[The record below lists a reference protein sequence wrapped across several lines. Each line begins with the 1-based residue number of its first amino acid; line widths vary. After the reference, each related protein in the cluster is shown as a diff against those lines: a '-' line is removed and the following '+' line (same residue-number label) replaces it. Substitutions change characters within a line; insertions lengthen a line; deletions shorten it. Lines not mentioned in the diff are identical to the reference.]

1 MPGRR
6 QIEIDMI
13 ATKGD
18 IVKDIIA
25 DAISQEIHNETGIA
39 CSKRENTEIRLN
51 LIKLEQLVKT
61 YDLNNKDKEFEL
73 YDYKEEKKKGKVLKD
88 TEKLKTAEIIKTDL
102 EYLRNL
108 ENEQRRA
115 HAEKKKRGQLLRDRD
130 EDSDI

>member
-51 LIKLEQLVKT
+51 LIKLEQLVKN

-73 YDYKEEKKKGKVLKD
+73 YDYKEEKKKGKVLRD

-102 EYLRNL
+102 EYLRNF

-115 HAEKKKRGQLLRDRD
+115 HSEKK
-130 EDSDI
+130 